1 MFDIS
6 NSQGYQII
14 MIKLDQAQKRKT
26 YKIIAI
32 DDCDIKARL
41 IQLGF
46 HENSLITLKRK
57 APIFGNPLLFDL
69 EDSQIAL
76 TKSEAF
82 VVQVEEVN
90 G

>member
-1 MFDIS
+1 M
-6 NSQGYQII
+6 
-14 MIKLDQAQKRKT
+14 MKLDQAQKLKT
-26 YKIIAI
+26 YRILAI
-32 DDCDIKARL
+32 EDCDFKARL

-76 TKSEAF
+76 TKSEAC
-82 VVQVEEVN
+82 VIQVEEFN